1 MKTLRLFGAHDLRL
15 LDEPVPTPAAD
26 EVLLKVASVGIC
38 GSDSHWFSEGNIGG
52 VPLTQP
58 LVLGHEFTAVIA
70 SGDQRGKRV
79 AVDPAIP
86 CGKCEFCEEGN
97 PNLCPSVRFAGTG
110 TVDGALAEYIAWP
123 TRNLF
128 PLPDTVSNADG
139 ALLEPLGVAMHALS
153 LAPVRPGMTVGVY
166 GCGPIGLLIVQLARL
181 SGATRIFASDLKEER
196 LQAALDTGASEVYMA
211 DQHERDQVRSQTHNR
226 GVDVAFEAAGADEAV
241 ETAMVTAKP
250 GGRVV
255 IVGIPSEDHTTFTAS
270 VARKKG
276 LTIMMC
282 RRMKHTY
289 PRSIEL
295 VASGRVNLKSLVSHT
310 FSFSEYQNAFLTAEK
325 RAGLKVVLEVS

>member
-123 TRNLF
+123 ARNLF

-139 ALLEPLGVAMHALS
+139 ALLEPLGVAIHALS

-295 VASGRVNLKSLVSHT
+295 VASGRVNLKSMVSHT

>member
-1 MKTLRLFGAHDLRL
+1 M
-15 LDEPVPTPAAD
+15 
-26 EVLLKVASVGIC
+26 GIC
-38 GSDSHWFSEGNIGG
+38 GSDVHWFSEGCIGG

-58 LVLGHEFTAVIA
+58 LVLGHEFTADVL
-70 SGDQRGKRV
+70 SGPLHGTRV

-86 CGKCEFCEEGN
+86 CGTCEFCSEGN

-123 TRNLF
+123 NNNLF
-128 PLPDTVSNADG
+128 TMPDSVSNHDG

-153 LAPVRPGMTVGVY
+153 LGPVQPGMSVGVY
-166 GCGPIGLLIVQLARL
+166 GCGPIGLLAIQLAKL
-181 SGATRIFASDLKEER
+181 SGATHIYASDLLPER
-196 LQAALDTGASEVYMA
+196 LRAALAMGATEALQA
-211 DQHERDQVRSQTHNR
+211 DGQERAAIRVATHQR

-241 ETAMVTAKP
+241 ETAMVTCKP

-255 IVGIPSEDHTTFTAS
+255 IIGIPSEDRTTFTAS

-276 LTIMMC
+276 LSIMMC

-289 PRSIEL
+289 PRAIDL
-295 VASGRVNLKSLVSHT
+295 VAAGRVDLKSLVSHCFT
-310 FSFSEYQNAFLTAEK
+310 FAEYQQAFLSAERREGIK
-325 RAGLKVVLEVS
+325 AVIDLG

>member
-15 LDEPVPTPAAD
+15 LDEPTPTPAAD
-26 EVLLKVASVGIC
+26 EVLLKVTSVGIC
-38 GSDSHWFSEGNIGG
+38 GSDSHWFSEGHIGG

-58 LVLGHEFTAVIA
+58 LVLGHEFTAVVA
-70 SGDQRGKRV
+70 SGGLSGKRV

-97 PNLCPSVRFAGTG
+97 PNLCPTMRFAGTG

-123 TRNLF
+123 ARNLF
-128 PLPDTVSNADG
+128 PLPDSVSNADG

-153 LAPVRPGMTVGVY
+153 LAPVRPGMSVGVY

-196 LQAALDTGASEVYMA
+196 LQAALDTGASEVFMA
-211 DQHERDQVRSQTHNR
+211 DQHERDQVRSQTHSR

-295 VASGRVNLKSLVSHT
+295 VASGKVNLKNLVSHT

-325 RAGLKVVLEVS
+325 RAGIKVMLEVS

>member
-26 EVLLKVASVGIC
+26 EALLKVASVGIC

-58 LVLGHEFTAVIA
+58 LVLGHEFTAVVA
-70 SGDQRGKRV
+70 SGNLSGKRV

-97 PNLCPSVRFAGTG
+97 TNLCPSVRFAGTG
-110 TVDGALAEYIAWP
+110 TVNGALAEYIVWP

-128 PLPDTVSNADG
+128 PLPDSVSNIDG

-181 SGATRIFASDLKEER
+181 SGATHIFASDLKEER
-196 LQAALDTGASEVYMA
+196 LQAALDTGASEVFMA
-211 DQHERDQVRSQTHNR
+211 DQHERDQVRSQTHSR

-295 VASGRVNLKSLVSHT
+295 VASGRVNLKNLVSHT

-325 RAGLKVVLEVS
+325 RDGIKVVLEVS